1 MSMINF
7 TLNGKPASAEAGS
20 TILKAAEANGVFI
33 PTLCHD
39 DRLAPF
45 GSCMLCRVEVE
56 GARGTLLAC
65 GAEVKEGMVVTTES
79 PAIEKSRRV
88 CIELLLSEHRGDCVA
103 PCTLTCPAHID
114 IQGYIKL
121 IREGKYEEALQL
133 IKQKNPLPVVCGR
146 VCTRP
151 CEGECRRNLVDER
164 VGIDWLKR
172 FVADYDMEHD
182 KWLPEKKPAS
192 GKKIA
197 VIGAGPAGLSCAWFS
212 LINGHEV
219 TIFERHPKA
228 GGMLRY
234 GIPSYRLPR
243 ADLDAEIHQVERL
256 GAEIRYGVD
265 FGKDITAESL
275 KKDGYDAIF
284 LGVGSQ
290 KGWNLGCEG
299 EDCCLGVLS
308 GVDFLGGVE
317 MGRAPDMTGRSV
329 IVVGGGNTAI
339 DAARTSLR
347 LGAAQ
352 VKIVYRRGR
361 AEMPANEDEI
371 EAAEFE
377 GVELF
382 TLANPK
388 AVKMDGGK
396 IAATCVKM
404 ALGEPDASGRRR
416 PVEVEGSEF
425 VLDADYVV
433 AAIGQTQDLDFV
445 GEGFALDTVK
455 GKIAADEDSGAT
467 NMDGVFAGGD
477 AVTGPATAIKAIAAG
492 GRAAKTIDA
501 YFAGVSPA
509 YDAEYFHTK
518 GKKLA
523 DCDPDDFADFEKK
536 PKQHPEEI
544 PLSERRS
551 FKEVEKAFT
560 QEQAAAEANR
570 CLECGC
576 GDAAECRLRVY
587 AAQFGADQY
596 AFAGERSKPK
606 KKDDSHPVF
615 VRDPNKCILCG
626 RCVRI
631 CTEVQEA
638 GIFGFRGRGYRTVTE
653 PYLPGMFEGEKAC
666 ENCRLCVSTCPTG
679 ALLLK

>member
-1 MSMINF
+1 MSKINF
-7 TLNGKPASAEAGS
+7 TLNGKPAVAEAGS
-20 TILKAAEANGVFI
+20 TILKAAEENGVFI

-65 GAEVKEGMVVTTES
+65 GAEVKEGMVVVTES
-79 PAIEKSRRV
+79 PAIEQSRRV

-121 IREGKYEEALQL
+121 IREGKYEEALRL

-151 CEGECRRNLVDER
+151 CESECRRNLVDER

-172 FVADYDMEHD
+172 FVADYDMAHD
-182 KWLPEKKPAS
+182 KWLPEKKPAT

-197 VIGAGPAGLSCAWFS
+197 VIGAGPAGLSCAWYS
-212 LINGHEV
+212 LINGHQV

-234 GIPSYRLPR
+234 GIPAYRLPR
-243 ADLDAEIHQVERL
+243 PELDAEIHQVERL
-256 GAEIRYGVD
+256 GAEIKYNVD
-265 FGKDITAESL
+265 FGADLTVADL
-275 KKDGYDAIF
+275 KEQGFDALF

-299 EDCCLGVLS
+299 ENDCTVILS
-308 GVDFLGGVE
+308 GVELLGNVE
-317 MGRAPDMTGRSV
+317 LGAAPDMTGKDV

-339 DAARTSLR
+339 DAARTSYR
-347 LGAAQ
+347 LGAAN
-352 VKIVYRRGR
+352 VKIVYRRGK
-361 AEMPANEDEI
+361 AEMPANIEEI

-388 AVKMDGGK
+388 SVKMNGGR
-396 IAATCVKM
+396 IEATCVKM

-425 VLDADYVV
+425 AMEADYII
-433 AAIGQTQDLDFV
+433 AAIGQTQDLAFISDNFPLQTIKDKIIA
-445 GEGFALDTVK
+445 GER
-455 GKIAADEDSGAT
+455 SGVT
-467 NMDGVFAGGD
+467 TIVGVFAGGD

-492 GRAAKTIDA
+492 ERAAQSIDEYLDDRLSA
-501 YFAGVSPA
+501 CNV
-509 YDAEYFHTK
+509 EYFHTK
-518 GKKLA
+518 GQKLS
-523 DCDPDDFADFEKK
+523 DCDPADFAEFEKK
-536 PKQHPEEI
+536 EKQHPAEL

-551 FKEVEKAFT
+551 FKEVEHAFT
-560 QEQAAAEANR
+560 EEQALAEANR

-576 GDAAECRLRVY
+576 GDAAECALRKY
-587 AAQFGADQY
+587 AAQFGAEQY
-596 AFAGERSKPK
+596 AFQGEREKPK

-638 GIFGFRGRGYRTVTE
+638 GIFGFRGRGYKTVTE
-653 PYLPGMFEGEKAC
+653 PYLPGMFEGEKSC

-679 ALLLK
+679 ALLKK